1 MLDFPYLSDLGF
13 LTTVRVKLAPRCA
26 LCRRQ
31 SISRPAHS
39 THRCK
44 QSAILAP
51 VDTWAHEGRAGC
63 SCRPRVSGRLGTVP
77 QGHCPPGCSPL
88 LPCCSVCTRPHVEVC
103 APPPPP
109 RRPLT
114 TALPPRPEL
123 FHLTGS
129 LKGAVH
135 EWEAA
140 TPREAL
146 RLCVANDTG
155 TTPPI
160 RQWDPGGGLAS
171 QGLGVCIPNRC
182 LGSR

>member
-13 LTTVRVKLAPRCA
+13 LTTVRVKLAPGCA

-77 QGHCPPGCSPL
+77 QGHCPPGCSPSCPAARFAPAHTWKSVL
-88 LPCCSVCTRPHVEVC
+88 PHPRHDGPSPLPC
-103 APPPPP
+103 
-109 RRPLT
+109 
-114 TALPPRPEL
+114 LPGQSC
-123 FHLTGS
+123 F
-129 LKGAVH
+129 
-135 EWEAA
+135 
-140 TPREAL
+140 
-146 RLCVANDTG
+146 
-155 TTPPI
+155 I
-160 RQWDPGGGLAS
+160 S
-171 QGLGVCIPNRC
+171 QVP
-182 LGSR
+182 